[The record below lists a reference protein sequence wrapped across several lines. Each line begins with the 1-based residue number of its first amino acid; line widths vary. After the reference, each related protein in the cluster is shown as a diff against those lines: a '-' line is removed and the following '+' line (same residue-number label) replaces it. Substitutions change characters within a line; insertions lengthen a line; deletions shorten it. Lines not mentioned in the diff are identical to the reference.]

1 MSQYLVKRLAQGIPV
16 IILVSIG
23 IFILV
28 NLAPGGPLAHL
39 EQQPGVTEEDIQRRF
54 EALGLDDPIH
64 VRYLRWA
71 GNFIR
76 GDFGASMDSTRQPV
90 VDLLRPRIVPTIYLT
105 VGAMILSFAM
115 AIPIGII
122 QATKQYSVFDY
133 VGTVAA
139 FLGVSVPNFFLGLIL
154 LFVFALHLGLF
165 PTGGFSRP
173 LAEDT
178 FFTHLHHAILPVIAL
193 GTARAAS
200 LTRYMRSSM
209 LEAIGE
215 DYIRTAR
222 SKGLKERMVVYKH
235 ALRNA
240 LIPVITLFGLQVPLL
255 FSGAVITEEVFSWP
269 GIGRL
274 TIRAVHQRNYTVIL
288 ATSVIFAV
296 LVFAGNFLADVLYT
310 VVDPRIKYD

>member
-16 IILVSIG
+16 IIIVSIL
-23 IFILV
+23 IFVII
-28 NLAPGGPLAHL
+28 NMAPGDPLARL
-39 EQQPGVTEEDIQRRF
+39 EDPTISREDLERRF
-54 EALGLDDPIH
+54 DAMGLSDPLH
-64 VRYLRWA
+64 VRYARWA
-71 GNFIR
+71 TDFIQ
-76 GDFGASMDSTRQPV
+76 GDFGLSMDSTRQPV
-90 VDLLRPRIVPTIYLT
+90 REMIRPRLLPTVYLT
-105 VGAMILSFAM
+105 FGAMILSFAM

-122 QATKQYSVFDY
+122 SATKQYSIFDY
-133 VGTVAA
+133 IATIGA

-154 LFVFALHLGLF
+154 LFVFALRLDLM
-165 PTGGFSRP
+165 PTGGFSH
-173 LAEDT
+173 AMQEDT

-209 LEAIGE
+209 LEVVRE
-215 DYIRTAR
+215 DYVRTAR
-222 SKGLKERMVVYKH
+222 SKGVNERMVIIKH

-240 LIPVITLFGLQVPLL
+240 LIPVITLFGLQIPLL

-274 TIRAVHQRNYTVIL
+274 TIRAVFQRNYTVIL
-288 ATSVIFAV
+288 ATSVIFAI
-296 LVFAGNFLADVLYT
+296 LVFVGNFISDVLYV